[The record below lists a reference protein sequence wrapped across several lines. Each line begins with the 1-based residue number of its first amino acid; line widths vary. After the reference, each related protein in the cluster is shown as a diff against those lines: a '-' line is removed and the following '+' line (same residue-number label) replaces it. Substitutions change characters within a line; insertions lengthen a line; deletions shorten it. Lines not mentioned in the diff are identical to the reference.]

1 MRRLMQRF
9 GNRIVALLLRSP
21 LHRLLGGGVML
32 VTVTGHRSGRRYTT
46 PVQYERSDGELYA
59 VSRRSRSWWRNLRGG
74 APVVV
79 RVRGGERAGA
89 GAGAAEIVD
98 GVPAPAPRVF
108 EGNSLAR
115 AAGRP
120 DAVIGRIRLVDAE

>member
-1 MRRLMQRF
+1 MRRLMQRV

-21 LHRLLGGGVML
+21 LHRLLSGGELL

-46 PVQYERSDGELYA
+46 PVQYVRSDGELYA

-79 RVRGGERAGA
+79 RVRGRER
-89 GAGAAEIVD
+89 AGAAEIVD

-108 EGNSLAR
+108 EGSSLAR

-120 DAVIGRIRLVDAE
+120 DAVIVRIRLVNAA